1 MGGEGELLGE
11 VAHCVGLLADPARL
25 RIPSCLCGAE
35 RPVHEF
41 VKAVGLWARP
51 AFPVN

>member
-11 VAHCVGLLADPARL
+11 VAHCVGLLADPTRL
-25 RIPSCLCGAE
+25 RLLSCIRGAK

-41 VKAVGLWARP
+41 VKAVGL
-51 AFPVN
+51 